1 MEKRASNGSDSN
13 FEFLKDI
20 PNKSRA
26 KKTVLTKTVFFAS
39 YSLGIAWAEF
49 WPWGKR
55 LIDLWFL
62 RQCLPK
68 KGNMEKKGKP
78 FFLLSFFS
86 KKKRPF
92 MTRHTKQ
99 WIPSETIVFTF
110 SLPYL
115 LSIHWTLRYN
125 FFFACSIF
133 YWFLRTKHVEWKL
146 HILKPFTK
154 SVQLE
159 ETTKRVGLVA
169 ETLFV

>member
-1 MEKRASNGSDSN
+1 
-13 FEFLKDI
+13 
-20 PNKSRA
+20 
-26 KKTVLTKTVFFAS
+26 
-39 YSLGIAWAEF
+39 
-49 WPWGKR
+49 
-55 LIDLWFL
+55 
-62 RQCLPK
+62 
-68 KGNMEKKGKP
+68 
-78 FFLLSFFS
+78 
-86 KKKRPF
+86 

-146 HILKPFTK
+146 HISKPFTK